1 MAVVR
6 AASIQSPQSQHGT
19 SMAFLSS
26 DKKQS
31 LPGLLLLA
39 PAVVFLLVWFI
50 WPVLQMLL
58 LSVTSHNVDG
68 VAVPGWTLNNYIRL
82 FTGDLYVRILLRT
95 LRIAAAACFFS
106 VLFAYPLALA
116 IARGGPTM
124 ARLVTITI
132 VAPLLVNVVVRAY
145 GWSAILSRNGALNY
159 VIKALGISDTPPQ
172 LLYTEWAVLIACVH
186 VYLPFMV
193 MPLATAIGRIDR
205 SLEEAARIAGASRV
219 ATFFKVVLPLSLPGL
234 SVGVSLVFS
243 LSAAAYVMPQIL
255 GGNFSPLLGT
265 LIEQQVVSLSDWP
278 FGAALSGLLI
288 VMVLAINLVFLQLLN
303 RRFAR
308 WTAGAA

>member
-1 MAVVR
+1 MASLLPDR
-6 AASIQSPQSQHGT
+6 KPQLQAL
-19 SMAFLSS
+19 M
-26 DKKQS
+26 
-31 LPGLLLLA
+31 LLA
-39 PAVVFLLVWFI
+39 PAIVFLLVSFV
-50 WPVLQMLL
+50 WPVAQMLL

-68 VAVPGWTLNNYIRL
+68 VAVPGWTLNNYTRL
-82 FTGDLYVRILLRT
+82 FTGELYLRVLLRT
-95 LRIAAAACFFS
+95 LRIATAAS
-106 VLFAYPLALA
+106 LLSILISYPLALA
-116 IARGGPTM
+116 IARGSPSM
-124 ARLVTITI
+124 ARLVTIVV

-159 VIKALGISDTPPQ
+159 VLKATGLADNPPQ

-193 MPLATAIGRIDR
+193 MPLASAIGRIDR
-205 SLEEAARIAGASRV
+205 SVEEAARIAGASR
-219 ATFFKVVLPLSLPGL
+219 AACFFKVLLPLSLPGL

-278 FGAALSGLLI
+278 FGAAISGLLI
-288 VMVLAINLVFLQLLN
+288 VMVLGINLVFLQLLN
-303 RRFAR
+303 RRFSR
-308 WTAGAA
+308 WTAGAQ